1 MAVRESGRAGGRRGR
16 DVRVSHLFIARVHRF
31 PMREVEEVLAV
42 GDKGLDGCIHGRPG
56 SRRQVLLMD
65 DETLRLLGLEPGVVK
80 ENITTI
86 GLCLDRLVPGQR
98 LQVGEALMEVTAP
111 CEPCRRME
119 EIRPGL
125 QRELRGRRGVLCRVV
140 RGGRIR
146 RGDPIRLLEDVAADA
161 CEGIGGAIEAQC

>member
-1 MAVRESGRAGGRRGR
+1 MALLGWGRSAELRSRGVWVR
-16 DVRVSHLFIARVHRF
+16 HLFVALVHRF

-42 GDKGLDGCIHGRPG
+42 GDKGFDGCIHGRPG

-65 DETLRLLGLEPGVVK
+65 GETLRLLGLEPGIVK

-146 RGDPIRLLEDVAADA
+146 QGDPIGLLEDVAADA
-161 CEGIGGAIEAQC
+161 REGIGGAIEGQC